1 MLSTIREY
9 TQGIIA
15 TFILLLIVIPF
26 ALWGINSY
34 FDKGSNIDVAKAGD
48 AEISQTTYRNALDRL
63 RGRVDPAAFNS
74 PQFKQLIL
82 DGLID
87 QALLAQDVRKQGYR
101 VSDARLAQVI
111 RELPYFQRDSR
122 FDAALYQAVLR
133 REGMNP
139 HDFETS
145 LRDQVLT
152 SQIQTGLSESGFVT
166 DADITGVARLMSQQ
180 REIAYCVI
188 SAEALAIKSSV
199 SGQQIEQYY
208 SSHVDMF
215 QIPEQVRVEYLLLSP
230 GDLDKGYQPTE
241 VELNKAY
248 GEETGRY
255 VTPELRRA
263 SHILITLPAQ
273 ATEAQAKEAL
283 NKVDDI
289 AKQARAGADFA
300 TLAKK
305 YSADSATAAQGGD
318 LGVVHQGVLPKEVEA
333 ALYALKPGEISKPV
347 RSAYGYH
354 LVKLTAHTPQ
364 KRKPFI
370 EVRKDLIELLR
381 RRKGEDKF
389 FDVSEKFR
397 NLVYEQPDSLAPA
410 AKALGLE
417 IKKSDWFTRAGGP
430 GIAATPKIVEA
441 AFEPDVLSQARN
453 SDAIEINDGN
463 LVAIRVA
470 DRRPAGRKPLA
481 EVRAQIEQIL
491 KKEQGQDQGHK
502 LGEKWLHDL
511 PAGASLEVLAKEHGF
526 KYQSSKVI
534 TRHQIAGVDPRIA
547 EAAFRSSRPQSDKPV
562 YDLVDLG
569 GQGYA
574 VLAVMRVQDPPGK
587 MDSDVREKAR
597 SLLTSRRGP
606 DYFADYRA
614 GLREKAKIKI
624 YSDQL

>member
-1 MLSTIREY
+1 MLSTIREK

-34 FDKGSNIDVAKAGD
+34 FDKGSNIDVAKVGD
-48 AEISQTTYRNALDRL
+48 VDISQTTYRNALDRL

-82 DGLID
+82 DNLID
-87 QALLAQDVRKQGYR
+87 QALLAQDARKQGYR
-101 VSDARLAQVI
+101 ISDARLAQAI
-111 RELPYFQRDSR
+111 RDLPDFQRDGN
-122 FDAALYQAVLR
+122 FDSALYQAVLR

-139 HDFETS
+139 QQFETH

-152 SQIQTGLSESGFVT
+152 NQIQAGLSASGFVT
-166 DADITGVARLMSQQ
+166 DADIAGVTRLMSQQ

-188 SAEALAIKSSV
+188 SAEALAAKASV

-208 SSHVDMF
+208 SSHVDTF
-215 QIPEQVRVEYLLLSP
+215 QTPEQVRVEYLLLSA
-230 GDLDKGYQPTE
+230 GDLNKGYQPTE
-241 VELNKAY
+241 EDLKKAY
-248 GEETGRY
+248 GEEAGRY
-255 VTPELRRA
+255 VTPEKRHA
-263 SHILITLPAQ
+263 SHILIALPAQ
-273 ATEAQAKEAL
+273 ATEAQVKEAL
-283 NKVDDI
+283 TKIDDI

-305 YSADSATAAQGGD
+305 YSADSATAAHGGD
-318 LGVVHQGVLPKEVEA
+318 LGEVHRGVLPKEVEEA
-333 ALYALKPGEISKPV
+333 VYALKPGEISKPV

-354 LVKLTAHTPQ
+354 LVKLTAYAPQ
-364 KRKPFI
+364 IRKSFV
-370 EVRKDLIELLR
+370 EVRKELVELLR
-381 RRKGEDKF
+381 RHKGEDKF

-410 AKALGLE
+410 AKTLGLE
-417 IKKSDWFTRAGGP
+417 IQKSDWFTRAGGP
-430 GIAATPKIVEA
+430 GIAANPKVVQA

-453 SDAIEINDGN
+453 SDAIEINADT

-481 EVRAQIEQIL
+481 EVRTQIEQIL
-491 KKEQGQDQGHK
+491 KQELAQDQGHK
-502 LGEKWLHDL
+502 LGEKWLHEL
-511 PAGASLEVLAKEHGF
+511 PAGASLEALAKERGF
-526 KYQSSKVI
+526 KYQPPKEI
-534 TRHQIAGVDPRIA
+534 TRQQIAGVDPRIV
-547 EAAFRSSRPQSDKPV
+547 EAAFRSPRPQADKPV

-574 VLAVMRVQDPPGK
+574 LLALMRVQDAPDK
-587 MDSDVREKAR
+587 IDSRVREMAR
-597 SLLTSRRGP
+597 SLLTTRRGP
-606 DYFADYRA
+606 DYFANFRA